1 MDTQTIDQEYQ
12 KLQAEFQDV
21 ATTVKALADKLQ
33 TASKAG
39 DANATAWLD
48 DLELIAKDIDEEQ
61 TQAKVLLL
69 SIHRFI
75 AGAAQSSAGEVES
88 ADNQPL
94 YAPGHEP
101 QQQQQQQ
108 QPQTVYV
115 RQGGLFG
122 GGMMGGP
129 MMGGYMG
136 GGFARSMEMGMGMS
150 LGASLIS
157 SIFR

>member
-1 MDTQTIDQEYQ
+1 MDTQTIDQEYE

-21 ATTVKALADKLQ
+21 ATTVKGLADKLQ
-33 TASKAG
+33 AASAAG
-39 DANATAWLD
+39 DANAKAWLE

-69 SIHRFI
+69 VIHRFI
-75 AGAAQSSAGEVES
+75 AGAAQSQSDDVES
-88 ADNQPL
+88 ADKQPL

-101 QQQQQQQ
+101 QQTPQ

-150 LGASLIS
+150 LGANLIG